1 MNIVQLIEHYKDIF
15 HSILEINRN
24 PKQNHIKIR
33 EKVVAVTCLI
43 KL

>member
-15 HSILEINRN
+15 NIILEINRK
-24 PKQNHIKIR
+24 PKENHIKIR
-33 EKVVAVTCLI
+33 GKEVAVTCLI